1 MPKKIS
7 FVFLLLLIGFPTQIS
22 ASVGSLY
29 GRVIILDAGHGIGA
43 RGGGVVFSA
52 GYVEH
57 ERMFLLAG
65 FIQSELENRGATVH
79 MTRNCRMDIPLPVR
93 PAMMNRWSLEALLGD
108 RINRLKMENNSI
120 QERFML
126 TIEINRLITSLDLLD
141 RVIYNHEYYA
151 PIYLNYPFDYSF
163 STQIHPS
170 WRRILEFQSDPL
182 IRYNWL
188 AISLHSNA
196 SSNIWA
202 HGADVFFSA
211 NHNPRNV
218 YYFDNYSHQDITA
231 IFGRMLLNGIARV
244 GIRANGVRVHHFMLI
259 RETNIP
265 AVLAENGYHT
275 NYYDRK
281 LLQDDNFMQR
291 LAVVYADT
299 IEAYFNR
306 INQDRYLNYETRH
319 VTMDTI
325 ARLMH
330 YNTVR
335 LQARLFLGSRIS
347 PDIYHFCNWPHYE

>member
-1 MPKKIS
+1 MPKKIL
-7 FVFLLLLIGFPTQIS
+7 FAFLLLLISFPTLIS
-22 ASVGSLY
+22 ASAGSLD

-43 RGGGVVFSA
+43 RGGGVVYSA

-65 FIQSELENRGATVH
+65 LIQNELKSRGATVL
-79 MTRNCRMDIPLPVR
+79 MTRNCRMDVPLPVR
-93 PAMMNRWSLEALLGD
+93 PALMNRWSMEALLAD
-108 RINRLKMENNSI
+108 RISRLKLGYNSI

-126 TIEINRLITSLDLLD
+126 TIEINRLIASLELLD
-141 RVIYNHEYYA
+141 RIIYNHEEYA
-151 PIYLNYPFDYSF
+151 PIYLNYPFDYNF

-218 YYFDNYSHQDITA
+218 YYFDNYSHEDITA
-231 IFGRMLLNGIARV
+231 MFGGMLLSGLSRV

-281 LLQDDNFMQR
+281 LLQDDNFMRR
-291 LAVVYADT
+291 LAVVYANT

-306 INQDRYLNYETRH
+306 INQDRLQNYENRTIS
-319 VTMDTI
+319 METI
-325 ARLMH
+325 ARLVH

-335 LQARLFLGSRIS
+335 MQARLFLRSRIN
-347 PDIYHFCNWPHYE
+347 PDISHFCYWPQYE